1 MSSLTFSPEDMTRAL
16 EVANSASVPPATGAE
31 LERLAFVIGAERRS
45 HAPETVTTRELLF
58 AHDLLYM
65 GAVRGG
71 ATGLREALASA
82 LLARG
87 HVPGPHEY
95 EGRWWLWWPSRGS
108 GVCQSCR
115 RDRYLRRYS
124 NVWGKPYR
132 YLCQR
137 CRDQEIAEETEE
149 LDRAT
154 GVTVL
159 PGESVDSLLR
169 RRMSALIDQGIARR
183 NAADQ
188 PENPSLRKFKSRGLI
203 NLLPLYPTG
212 VSGSDESHD
221 HGEFSADIAEK
232 YPRS

>member
-1 MSSLTFSPEDMTRAL
+1 MTRAL
-16 EVANSASVPPATGAE
+16 EVANSASVRPATAAE
-31 LERLAFVIGAERRS
+31 LKRLAFVIGAERRS

-65 GAVRGG
+65 GAVRDGS
-71 ATGLREALASA
+71 AGLREALASA

-108 GVCQSCR
+108 GVCQRCG

-124 NVWGKPYR
+124 NIWGKPYR

-137 CRDQEIAEETEE
+137 CRDQENAEETEE

-154 GVTVL
+154 GVTRL
-159 PGESVDSLLR
+159 PGESADSLLN
-169 RRMSALIDQGIARR
+169 RRMSALIDQEVARR
-183 NAADQ
+183 NAAGQ
-188 PENPSLRKFKSRGLI
+188 SENPSLRTLKGRGFLASPP
-203 NLLPLYPTG
+203 LPLIPGRVSARDDVHDRGSFLANSAVSCFRTSRTG
-212 VSGSDESHD
+212 CLET
-221 HGEFSADIAEK
+221 
-232 YPRS
+232 